1 MKPLDPR
8 LARYAKAARSYIIFT
23 AVTGFLTA
31 AAIVSQAALIA
42 YVIAPVITS
51 KQSLNAL
58 ALPLA
63 LLAGVLVVRVAITY
77 LQEARAHRAATQTVV
92 QLRKR
97 VLEQAIAAG
106 PRWRSTNTSQSAT
119 LATRGLD
126 DLEPYF
132 TRYLP
137 QLLLAATVTP
147 ATALVMFTQDIPSAI
162 AVVATIPLI
171 PIFMSLIGKLTS
183 QYSN

>member
-31 AAIVSQAALIA
+31 AALIA

-51 KQSLNAL
+51 KQSLNTL

-63 LLAGVLVVRVAITY
+63 LLAGVLVVRVVITY
-77 LQEARAHRAATQTVV
+77 LQESHAHRAATQTVV

-106 PRWRSTNTSQSAT
+106 PRWRSTNTSPSAT

-137 QLLLAATVTP
+137 RSP
-147 ATALVMFTQDIPSAI
+147 RPR
-162 AVVATIPLI
+162 P
-171 PIFMSLIGKLTS
+171 
-183 QYSN
+183 